1 MMLKKTGTPDSIV
14 FLRQSVPQ
22 PFPIFFFLLTTVLLS
37 IVGCAKIA
45 DPQPPEILIPKA
57 AVDLTASQRAGTVVL
72 RVSIPLQNT
81 NGSPVR
87 TLQSV
92 KVYRHASDTS
102 KLKQFKPI
110 PEDQFGREAVQILSI
125 PKERIPDYR
134 QADLL
139 ILEDSF
145 SGLEQSLIYT
155 HTFRYAVLFVNNKN
169 QAAGFSNQV
178 VITPVRMPPPPSG
191 LTVEVTET
199 SIHLKWEAPLEN
211 IDGSGPDQIA
221 GYNLYRSTEL
231 GQISTNPVNSS
242 PLKRPE
248 FKDVHFH
255 FDRTYYYRVSV
266 IGGSREV
273 PAESLLSAELA
284 VTPRDVFPPQ
294 PAGNFSVLYEDDF
307 NLLLWSPSP
316 STDVAGY
323 KITRR
328 EEGTTTGQLL
338 QQGLIPGNSYR
349 DINIQPGKKYEYTLT
364 AIDTFGNTS
373 SAVHVAATPR

>member
-1 MMLKKTGTPDSIV
+1 MMLKKTRTPGSTV
-14 FLRQSVPQ
+14 FPRQPVTQ
-22 PFPIFFFLLTTVLLS
+22 LFPGYFFLLTVVLLS
-37 IVGCAKIA
+37 ITGCAKIA
-45 DPQPPEILIPKA
+45 DPQPPEILVPKA
-57 AVDLTASQRAGTVVL
+57 ALDLTASQRAGAVVL

-102 KLKQFKPI
+102 KLKHFMPI
-110 PEDQFGREAVQILSI
+110 SESQFGLEAVPILSI
-125 PKERIPDYR
+125 PEERIPDYR
-134 QADLL
+134 QADFLV
-139 ILEDSF
+139 LEDSF

-155 HTFRYAVLFVNNKN
+155 HTFRYAVLFVNDKD
-169 QAAGFSNQV
+169 QAAGFSNQA
-178 VITPVRMPPPPSG
+178 VIAPVRMPPPPSG
-191 LTVEVTET
+191 LTVEVTEA

-211 IDGSGPDQIA
+211 IDRSAPDQIT
-221 GYNLYRSTEL
+221 GYNLYRSTEQDRIPTTPL
-231 GQISTNPVNSS
+231 NSS

-248 FKDVHFH
+248 FKDVRFH

-266 IGGSREV
+266 IGGSQDL
-273 PAESLLSAELA
+273 PAESLLSNELM

-294 PAGNFSVLYEDDF
+294 PARNFSVLFEGDF

-323 KITRR
+323 RITRR
-328 EEGTTTGQLL
+328 EEGTTTEQLL
-338 QQGLIPGNSYR
+338 QHEVISGNSYR
-349 DINIQPGKKYEYTLT
+349 DINIQPGKTYEYTLT

-373 SAVHVAATPR
+373 SAVQAAATTR

>member
-1 MMLKKTGTPDSIV
+1 MMLKKTGTPDPIV
-14 FLRQSVPQ
+14 FLRQSVRQ
-22 PFPIFFFLLTTVLLS
+22 PYPVFFYLLTAVLLS
-37 IVGCAKIA
+37 ISGCAKIA
-45 DPQPPEILIPKA
+45 DPQPPEILVPKA
-57 AVDLTASQRAGTVVL
+57 AVDLTASQHAGTVVL
-72 RVSIPLQNT
+72 KVSIPLQNT

-92 KVYRHASDTS
+92 AVYRHVSDTS
-102 KLKQFKPI
+102 ELKHFKPI
-110 PEDQFGREAVQILSI
+110 PEDQFEREAVQILSI

-134 QADLL
+134 QADFLVL
-139 ILEDSF
+139 KDSF

-169 QAAGFSNQV
+169 LAAGFSNQA

-191 LTVEVTET
+191 LTAEVTES
-199 SIHLKWEAPLEN
+199 SIHLQWEAPSEN
-211 IDGSGPDQIA
+211 IVGSGPDQFA
-221 GYNLYRSTEL
+221 GYNLYRSTEE
-231 GQISTNPVNSS
+231 GQIPTTPINSS

-266 IGGSREV
+266 IGGSEEV
-273 PAESLLSAELA
+273 PAESLLSEELA

-323 KITRR
+323 RITRR

-364 AIDTFGNTS
+364 AIDTFGNAS
-373 SAVHVAATPR
+373 SAVQAATTTR